1 MASTIHESLL
11 SGTHVNTDTNYAN
24 CSKIHV
30 SVADTEIQCLLGS
43 SILGSGSGRGGI
55 GSKHSTEVESMTRIR
70 TSVGAFTL
78 EVSRA
83 PISVECLFS
92 MALLPGK
99 NYDVLMKLPDGRD

>member
-1 MASTIHESLL
+1 MSPYFLGRTSTLIPTTPTALRSTSPSLTLRSSACSAAQSWDQDQAGGVLRASTPPKLNHDPNPQVCRS
-11 SGTHVNTDTNYAN
+11 
-24 CSKIHV
+24 
-30 SVADTEIQCLLGS
+30 
-43 SILGSGSGRGGI
+43 
-55 GSKHSTEVESMTRIR
+55 
-70 TSVGAFTL
+70 FTL